1 LKLEVS
7 FRVPDKVLINTLTT
21 NPCTAEDK
29 DNRLMSSEGLEATQ
43 AEMDEVLQDMEEEAE
58 LAVID

>member
-1 LKLEVS
+1 
-7 FRVPDKVLINTLTT
+7 VLINTLTT